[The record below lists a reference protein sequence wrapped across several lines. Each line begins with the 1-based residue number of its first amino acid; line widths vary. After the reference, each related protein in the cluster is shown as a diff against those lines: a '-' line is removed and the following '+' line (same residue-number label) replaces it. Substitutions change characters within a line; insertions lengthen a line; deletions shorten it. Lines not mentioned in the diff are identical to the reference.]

1 MACQLAAN
9 EVIDA
14 ERRHRIA
21 SFHINN
27 ESNIGIP
34 VDNFYIDNDRN
45 IRIPVEISTNIEI
58 DEPIRWAVSN
68 AFYFLNHYLKT
79 LIFDP
84 ICDTMQNELGK
95 KGLPMYGV
103 SNNYY
108 DRAYFGAGY
117 DYWLRIGV
125 IESDGLKRY
134 IEYLKSYPGHV
145 VF

>member
-68 AFYFLNHYLKT
+68 AFYFLIIILKRLS
-79 LIFDP
+79 LIP
-84 ICDTMQNELGK
+84 SVILCRMNLGK
-95 KGLPMYGV
+95 
-103 SNNYY
+103 
-108 DRAYFGAGY
+108 
-117 DYWLRIGV
+117 RIT
-125 IESDGLKRY
+125 
-134 IEYLKSYPGHV
+134 HV
-145 VF
+145 WCVE